1 MTAKIIPFP
10 ILLTVPAA
18 CSIHEF
24 FAAAET
30 AYEQLGPAVRQAW
43 DREMQRLH
51 EAEARRGQ

>member
-18 CSIHEF
+18 GSIHEF
-24 FAAAET
+24 FEAAER
-30 AYEQLGPAVRQAW
+30 AYDDLGPAVKAAW

-51 EAEARRGQ
+51 EAEKSQ